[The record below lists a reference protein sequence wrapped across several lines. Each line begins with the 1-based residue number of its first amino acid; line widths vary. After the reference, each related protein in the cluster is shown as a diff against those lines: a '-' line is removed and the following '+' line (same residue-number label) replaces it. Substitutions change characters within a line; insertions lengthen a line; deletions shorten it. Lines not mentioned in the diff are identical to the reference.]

1 MENITLGQHKTK
13 TLWDQVGIVLHH
25 TFIDCMKGYYM
36 NYDFIYSSA
45 RGVVFMESKKI
56 DKQGIKVN
64 TKELGYKKYDELRKV
79 LK

>member
-1 MENITLGQHKTK
+1 
-13 TLWDQVGIVLHH
+13 
-25 TFIDCMKGYYM
+25 MKGYYM

>member
-1 MENITLGQHKTK
+1 
-13 TLWDQVGIVLHH
+13 
-25 TFIDCMKGYYM
+25 M

-64 TKELGYKKYDELRKV
+64 TKKLELKNSDELRKV
-79 LK
+79 